1 MRHFAIALT
10 CIALSA
16 GSTALYA
23 DQIPYATPGTIAQT
37 TTLTAT
43 ATGDIM
49 GYFYSASASDTDYV
63 GIYDSTTKTFSGWF
77 FNNQGTTVGTAQDF
91 GHVNAGDV
99 LVVELENT
107 SLGNEIFA
115 TDPSYSADGVNHGY
129 VTTFSGDKGLFPAG
143 LYVGM
148 EDLPNGSSDFD
159 YNDDTFIFTNIS
171 DPAVPEP
178 SSLALLGTGVLSAAG
193 LFRRRMLNR

>member
-1 MRHFAIALT
+1 MRHLAIALT

-23 DQIPYATPGTIAQT
+23 DQIPYTNPGTIAPT
-37 TTLTAT
+37 ATLTAI
-43 ATGDIM
+43 ATGDIT
-49 GYFYSASASDTDYV
+49 GYFYSASAGDTDYV
-63 GIYDSTTKTFSGWF
+63 GIYDVTTGAFSGWF
-77 FNNQGTTVGTAQDF
+77 FDNQSTPVGTAQNF
-91 GHVNAGDV
+91 GHVNAGDT

-107 SLGNEIFA
+107 NLDNEIFA

-129 VTTFSGDKGLFPAG
+129 VTTFSGDKGIFPAG
-143 LYVGM
+143 LYIGM

-178 SSLALLGTGVLSAAG
+178 NTLALLGTGVLSAAG